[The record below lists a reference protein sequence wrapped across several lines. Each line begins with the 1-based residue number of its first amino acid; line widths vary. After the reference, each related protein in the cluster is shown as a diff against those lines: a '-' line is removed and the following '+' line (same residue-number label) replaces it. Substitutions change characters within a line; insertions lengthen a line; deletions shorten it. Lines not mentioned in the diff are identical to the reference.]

1 MIYRNIYFFI
11 SNYQISILEK
21 ANLHGKNSHF
31 FYMQYQNFS
40 FSNAFFGLE
49 PSRIIE
55 IGSIGLNPTS
65 VSLLGL
71 S

>member
-1 MIYRNIYFFI
+1 MVRILI
-11 SNYQISILEK
+11 SSSIWNTIISLSQI
-21 ANLHGKNSHF
+21 
-31 FYMQYQNFS
+31 
-40 FSNAFFGLE
+40 NALFFFGLE

>member
-1 MIYRNIYFFI
+1 M
-11 SNYQISILEK
+11 LK
-21 ANLHGKNSHF
+21 ATPPARTVRK
-31 FYMQYQNFS
+31 
-40 FSNAFFGLE
+40 ARFFGLE